1 MADPIFIL
9 ICAVYQLYIKLFN
22 LLCLLGFFL
31 LSVLCIKFM
40 PD

>member
-1 MADPIFIL
+1 MANPIFTV

-22 LLCLLGFFL
+22 LLYLLGFFL
-31 LSVLCIKFM
+31 ISVLCTKFM